1 MTRLGQGH
9 SSIIRTRL
17 SPLELPHIIE
27 AIFSYLSQFA
37 LRHCVR
43 LVCKQWRAFAAPLID
58 PIDNGDVWSDDLSEK
73 SLQGVMARLERKTI
87 LRVQLRLATS
97 DAWVASNWAILLD
110 TIQTLRTKS
119 LMRIQTLHL
128 AGSLFPES
136 RFYPLLPL
144 LSDTLTE
151 IRMERIIHV
160 NTHIGTIL
168 ALCPHLRT
176 FHISCNNSTCKIVHN
191 TAPPWSGTPE
201 SVTGLGQLRLE
212 DLKIKRMHIEQV
224 VLETIITRSPHL
236 RTIRLVE
243 LTGENSLSAEGLP
256 DRGSLIQLVADSCP
270 RLEIFHFSAN
280 KECLTENAWIG
291 ITVRSNNNN
300 LITSRSSRTGTVLE
314 SVRLQYQPTD
324 DPHGL
329 WQEPN
334 SSNHNYNNGRPRYA
348 LSLSAQDIHLGTSA
362 LLQPIVNNLT
372 RLEILSTTEPLY
384 HPPATALSRV
394 LHQYLCSS
402 PLLVHLVAPG
412 VFYRSEYM
420 ELRGEIGS
428 DGLYQPKHWDS
439 TTSHPPAGVRRTEK
453 RVWACRRLQ
462 TLHIF
467 FGSTPQEEASAENS
481 RTLFGYI
488 TRVCPDLQELVIRKT
503 ALHVE
508 LEGGMCLLTR
518 LHKLQRLTV
527 ASLMHATQFGI
538 QDIEWMA
545 KTNEV
550 EATPKESAL
559 MRRSRRLSQLLRQ
572 MIPKRLAPGP
582 KIDVVDMQR
591 MHQLYLKAKDVS
603 RVLTVADMEGVG
615 SDADL
620 DAWRCCGQRYST
632 FPSSS
637 SSSSLVS
644 SVLKGRESPAATA
657 VEMKVE
663 AEEEQGVKAKEHQE
677 QYQEREGVCWPR
689 LEFFG
694 LTFLKHRIRSPTRS
708 RHSLPATEK
717 AILTMMMQIRPEV
730 EIRLD
735 QGLFNELFSKS

>member
-1 MTRLGQGH
+1 MTLPGQGH
-9 SSIIRTRL
+9 PSIIRTRL
-17 SPLELPHIIE
+17 SPLELPHIVE

-119 LMRIQTLHL
+119 LMRIQTLHM

-160 NTHIGTIL
+160 DTHIGTIL
-168 ALCPHLRT
+168 VLCPWLRT
-176 FHISCNNSTCKIVHN
+176 FHISCSNSTCKIVHN
-191 TAPPWSGTPE
+191 TTPPWTGTPE

-212 DLKIKRMHIEQV
+212 DLKIKHMHIEQV

-236 RTIRLVE
+236 RTIRLIE
-243 LTGENSLSAEGLP
+243 LTGENFLSADGLP
-256 DRGSLIQLVADSCP
+256 DRESLIRLVADSCP

-291 ITVRSNNNN
+291 MTVRGNNTVV
-300 LITSRSSRTGTVLE
+300 TSRSSRNRTVLE
-314 SVRLQYQPTD
+314 SVQLQYQPID

-334 SSNHNYNNGRPRYA
+334 NVSDNNNNDRPRYS
-348 LSLSAQDIHLGTSA
+348 LSLSAQDIHPGT
-362 LLQPIVNNLT
+362 
-372 RLEILSTTEPLY
+372 R
-384 HPPATALSRV
+384 
-394 LHQYLCSS
+394 
-402 PLLVHLVAPG
+402 

-420 ELRGEIGS
+420 ELRGEVGS

-467 FGSTPQEEASAENS
+467 FGSTPQEEASAVNS

-488 TRVCPDLQELVIRKT
+488 TRVCPDLQDLVIRKT

-527 ASLMHATQFGI
+527 ASLMHATRFGI

-545 KTNEV
+545 KTNAV
-550 EATPKESAL
+550 EAAPKESAL
-559 MRRSRRLSQLLRQ
+559 MRRSRRLSHLLRQ

-582 KIDVVDMQR
+582 KLDVVGMQH
-591 MHQLYLKAKDVS
+591 MHQLYLKGKDVS
-603 RVLTVADMEGVG
+603 RALTVADMEGVG

-620 DAWRCCGQRYST
+620 DAWRCCGQRYTT

-637 SSSSLVS
+637 SPSSSSLVS
-644 SVLKGRESPAATA
+644 SFIVKGEESPVATA
-657 VEMKVE
+657 IKAETKVG
-663 AEEEQGVKAKEHQE
+663 EQGEERKEHQD
-677 QYQEREGVCWPR
+677 QQQKPEGEMICWPR

-694 LTFLKHRIRSPTRS
+694 LTFLKHRIKSPTRS

-717 AILTMMMQIRPEV
+717 AILTMMAQIRPEV

-735 QGLFNELFSKS
+735 QGLFNELFSMS

>member
-1 MTRLGQGH
+1 MTRPGQGH
-9 SSIIRTRL
+9 PSIIRTRL

-37 LRHCVR
+37 LRRCVR

-160 NTHIGTIL
+160 DTHIGTIL
-168 ALCPHLRT
+168 ALCPQLRT
-176 FHISCNNSTCKIVHN
+176 FHISCSNSTCKIVHN
-191 TAPPWSGTPE
+191 TTPPWSETPE

-212 DLKIKRMHIEQV
+212 DLKIKHMHIEQV

-236 RTIRLVE
+236 RTIRLIE

-256 DRGSLIQLVADSCP
+256 DRGGLIQLVADSCP

-280 KECLTENAWIG
+280 KECLTEDAWIG
-291 ITVRSNNNN
+291 MTVRDSNNT
-300 LITSRSSRTGTVLE
+300 LVTSRSSWTRTVLE

-324 DPHGL
+324 DPYEL
-329 WQEPN
+329 WQESISSDHN
-334 SSNHNYNNGRPRYA
+334 SNDRPRYA
-348 LSLSAQDIHLGTSA
+348 LSLSAQDIHLGTST

-384 HPPATALSRV
+384 HSPATALNHI
-394 LHQYLCSS
+394 LHEYLCSS
-402 PLLVHLVAPG
+402 PLLVHLVTPG
-412 VFYRSEYM
+412 VFYRSEYL
-420 ELRGEIGS
+420 ELRGEVGP

-467 FGSTPQEEASAENS
+467 FGSTPQEEASAVNS

-527 ASLMHATQFGI
+527 ASLMHATRFGI

-545 KTNEV
+545 KTNAV
-550 EATPKESAL
+550 EAVLKESAL
-559 MRRSRRLSQLLRQ
+559 MRRGRRLSQLLRQ

-582 KIDVVDMQR
+582 KVDVVGMQH
-591 MHQLYLKAKDVS
+591 MHQLYLKGKDVS
-603 RVLTVADMEGVG
+603 RALTVADMEGVG

-620 DAWRCCGQRYST
+620 DAWRCYGQRHST
-632 FPSSS
+632 FPSCS

-644 SVLKGRESPAATA
+644 SLLRDEESAAVTA
-657 VEMKVE
+657 VEVE
-663 AEEEQGVKAKEHQE
+663 AEEEQGEKAKEHQE
-677 QYQEREGVCWPR
+677 GDMICWPR

-694 LTFLKHRIRSPTRS
+694 LTFLKHRIKSPTRS

-717 AILTMMMQIRPEV
+717 AILTMMTQIRPEV

-735 QGLFNELFSKS
+735 QGLFNELFSMS